1 MCYNYR
7 AMPER
12 ILVVEDDH
20 TIARAIKEYLESQGF
35 EVITAPTG
43 QDALILFPSV
53 RPVLVILD
61 LNLPKLSGLDVL
73 QKIRKDSWVPILI
86 VTARTEE
93 ADRVIGLEMGADD
106 YITKPFSLRE
116 LAARVRAALR
126 RAKGETS
133 QPETIYAADLV
144 IDLHQ
149 RRVWRSQQ
157 EIVLTPTEFDLLVT
171 LAKHP
176 GRVFTR
182 LSLLQAIKG
191 YAYEGVDR
199 TIDVHIKNL
208 RQKIEPDVTHPKYII
223 TVRGV
228 GYRFAEFP
236 KI

>member
-1 MCYNYR
+1 
-7 AMPER
+7 MPER

-35 EVITAPTG
+35 EVMTAPTG

-61 LNLPKLSGLDVL
+61 LNLPKLSGLEVL

-126 RAKGETS
+126 RATGEAPY
-133 QPETIYAADLV
+133 PETIYAGDLV
-144 IDLHQ
+144 IDLQ
-149 RRVWRSQQ
+149 GRRVWRSQQ

-208 RQKIEPDVTHPKYII
+208 RQKIEPDAAHPRYII

-236 KI
+236 KP

>member
-35 EVITAPTG
+35 EVMTAPTG

-61 LNLPKLSGLDVL
+61 LNLPKLSGLEVL

-126 RAKGETS
+126 RATGEAPY
-133 QPETIYAADLV
+133 PETIYAGDLV
-144 IDLHQ
+144 IDLQ
-149 RRVWRSQQ
+149 GRRVWRSQQ

-208 RQKIEPDVTHPKYII
+208 RQKIEPDAAHPRYII

-236 KI
+236 KP

>member
-133 QPETIYAADLV
+133 QPETIYAGDLV

>member
-1 MCYNYR
+1 
-7 AMPER
+7 MPER

-35 EVITAPTG
+35 EVMTAPTG

-61 LNLPKLSGLDVL
+61 LNLPKLSGLEVL

-126 RAKGETS
+126 RARGEAPH
-133 QPETIYAADLV
+133 PETIYAGDLV
-144 IDLHQ
+144 IDLQ
-149 RRVWRSQQ
+149 GRRVWRSQQ

-208 RQKIEPDVTHPKYII
+208 RQKIEPDAAHPRYII

-236 KI
+236 KP